1 MMELWLRKMKN
12 ENSKQIYKKNSK
24 KSNQNLDITNYHRRP
39 AFFLC
44 PSQRLETM
52 KMTLGHGWE
61 TDPCVVFLLFAADPC
76 QLHFQSV
83 SPHSLSTS
91 KHLWPE
97 TLSQIYFDQKPNMD
111 QADQT
116 SLSSNMGSQ
125 LFMLFSWPMPLLGN
139 GMGIVWVEPGQKLR
153 RWVFLSSF
161 SSFSSLSQP
170 ATATG
175 AGSVLAQK

>member
-1 MMELWLRKMKN
+1 
-12 ENSKQIYKKNSK
+12 
-24 KSNQNLDITNYHRRP
+24 
-39 AFFLC
+39 
-44 PSQRLETM
+44 
-52 KMTLGHGWE
+52 
-61 TDPCVVFLLFAADPC
+61 
-76 QLHFQSV
+76 
-83 SPHSLSTS
+83 
-91 KHLWPE
+91 
-97 TLSQIYFDQKPNMD
+97 MD

-153 RWVFLSSF
+153 RWVFLSSS

-175 AGSVLAQK
+175 AGSVLAQKETSQTSWLLRTFAAVSEEITATNI